1 MKKIWVIGLL
11 VLLLSGCGKEKPL
24 ETVADVPDAPV
35 MAAMQKVLV
44 ELPPQLSTPALQDG
58 ETGTLYLCDDYSVTI
73 QTVSAGDLEKTIRSA
88 TGMKKEDLQIIQT
101 HQGDV
106 KRYQW
111 VWTAN
116 GEDGIQVGR
125 CCVLDD
131 GTYHY
136 VLTAMA
142 REDLAGKVSPEWR
155 GIFAS
160 YRLTTDME
168 DINTG
173 S

>member
-1 MKKIWVIGLL
+1 MKKIWVIPLL
-11 VLLLSGCGKEKPL
+11 VLLFAGCGKEKPL
-24 ETVADVPDAPV
+24 ETVTDVPDTPV
-35 MAAMQKVLV
+35 LASMQKVLI
-44 ELPPQLSTPALQDG
+44 ELPSHLSAPALQDG
-58 ETGTLYLCDDYSVTI
+58 ETGTLYLCDDYSLAM
-73 QTVSAGDLEKTIRSA
+73 QTVSAGDLEKTIRDA
-88 TGMKKEDLQIIQT
+88 TGMKKDDLQIIQT
-101 HQGDV
+101 RIGDV

-116 GEDGIQVGR
+116 GEEGIQVGR
-125 CCVLDD
+125 GCILDD
-131 GTYHY
+131 GAYHY

-142 REDLAGKVSPEWR
+142 REEAAGKVSPEWQ

-160 YRLTTDME
+160 YRLTRDME